1 MKGIKLL
8 TRSGEGYYEEKRSR
22 FLGLVTP
29 VSSEEEAQRLLAARR
44 KEHPEARHHCYA
56 YVIGA
61 RHELARFSDDGEPS
75 GTGGRPILDVLL
87 GSGLHNAVVIVT
99 RYFGG
104 TLLGTGGL
112 SRAYSAAAADALTHC
127 GAGILQ
133 QGSVW
138 DLNLHYSDYAR
149 AERSLLQQG
158 IPRIGESFT
167 DSVTLSLFLL
177 PDQEEGF
184 VSQMADLSAGRA
196 VATKMQEAYALREP
210 DQPSVQLIKNPFE
223 KKN

>member
-1 MKGIKLL
+1 MEGIKLL

-22 FLGLVTP
+22 FLGLLTP
-29 VSSEEEAQRLLAARR
+29 VSSEEEAQRLLTARR

-61 RHELARFSDDGEPS
+61 RHELTRFSDDGEPS
-75 GTGGRPILDVLL
+75 GTGGRPILDVLQ
-87 GSGLHNAVVIVT
+87 GSELHNALVMVT

-112 SRAYSAAAADALTHC
+112 SRAYSAAAADALAHC

-133 QGSVW
+133 QGAVW

-149 AERSLLQQG
+149 AERSLLQQD

-167 DSVTLSLFLL
+167 DTVNLSVFLL
-177 PDQEEGF
+177 PNQEEGF
-184 VSQMADLSAGRA
+184 VSLMADLSAGRA
-196 VATKMQEAYALREP
+196 GVTKREEAYALREP